1 MMRKDG
7 TPAPRTLSGGARIPV
22 AGATG
27 FGYAVSEPLN
37 SGNRGIL
44 GSRAVEKPAASER
57 TIERTVFTA
66 IVLAFVLVVGTYF
79 VYRISSVVL
88 AFLLTILLSIILSA
102 PVNYLARRG
111 LPRTW
116 GVLTV
121 LAAIAGVLWLF
132 SLALVPAVETQSRQ
146 FAQAFPT
153 LLEEALA
160 LANRVQG
167 FFGLGTRIGLNPES
181 LSRVGR
187 EVLTGSTVST
197 AAGVGLTVA
206 TALSLGVVVFISTVY
221 LVIRPEPWV
230 NGFISLFP
238 AGWRQ
243 RTREVLQEMYHTV
256 QRWFIGQLAAMTFIA
271 VFWAISLS
279 LIGIP
284 FALLIGIFSGL
295 VAFIPYVGALI
306 SVVIPVLLALI
317 SDPFSA
323 VWVILAFIIIQQIE
337 GNLLQPIVMSRAV
350 DLHPALVVFAILV
363 MGTLFGLVGVLLAV
377 PLMAALQVLV
387 RELWVQ
393 RMDRIG
399 TDPNP
404 PPREPPRSKLSIG
417 RAMRSLKRMR
427 LRR

>member
-1 MMRKDG
+1 MSNP
-7 TPAPRTLSGGARIPV
+7 T
-22 AGATG
+22 
-27 FGYAVSEPLN
+27 
-37 SGNRGIL
+37 
-44 GSRAVEKPAASER
+44 ASDR
-57 TIERTVFTA
+57 TIERTVYTA
-66 IVLAFVLVVGTYF
+66 IVLAFVLVVGAYF
-79 VYRISSVVL
+79 VYKISGVVL

-102 PVNYLARRG
+102 PVNYLVRRG
-111 LPRTW
+111 LPRGW

-121 LAAIAGVLWLF
+121 IVALAVLLWLF
-132 SLALVPAVETQSRQ
+132 GLALVPAVETQSRQ
-146 FAQAFPT
+146 FAEAFPT

-160 LANRVQG
+160 LANQVQS
-167 FFGLGTRIGLNPES
+167 FFGLGTRIGLDPKS
-181 LSRVGR
+181 LAGIGR

-206 TALSLGVVVFISTVY
+206 TALSLGVVVLISTVY

-230 NGFISLFP
+230 NGFVSLFP
-238 AGWRQ
+238 AEWRP
-243 RTREVLQEMYHTV
+243 RAREVLQEMYNTV

-279 LIGIP
+279 VIGIP

-295 VAFIPYVGALI
+295 LAFIPYVGALI

-323 VWVILAFIIIQQIE
+323 IWVILAFVIIQQIE

-387 RELWVQ
+387 RELWVK
-393 RMDRIG
+393 RMDRTG
-399 TDPNP
+399 TDPDP
-404 PPREPPRSKLSIG
+404 PSQEPPRAKLPDPIRKFLSTLQG
-417 RAMRSLKRMR
+417 KR
-427 LRR
+427 LRP